1 MVSLVAQ
8 TNRILILR
16 KVFTDSQ
23 LYKKKKK
30 KKKKEKKKGRA
41 SEWKKLIENHF
52 QKNYLSTQTTLNLNV
67 FKGMS
72 W

>member
-16 KVFTDSQ
+16 NVFTDYQ
-23 LYKKKKK
+23 LYQRKKKKK
-30 KKKKEKKKGRA
+30 KKKKKKGGA

>member
-23 LYKKKKK
+23 LYKK
-30 KKKKEKKKGRA
+30 KKKGRA

>member
-23 LYKKKKK
+23 LYQKKKK
-30 KKKKEKKKGRA
+30 KKKGRA

>member
-16 KVFTDSQ
+16 NVFTDSQ
-23 LYKKKKK
+23 LYQRKKKKK
-30 KKKKEKKKGRA
+30 KKKKKGGA

-52 QKNYLSTQTTLNLNV
+52 QKNYLSTQTTLNMNV

>member
-16 KVFTDSQ
+16 NVFTDYQ
-23 LYKKKKK
+23 LYQRKKKKK
-30 KKKKEKKKGRA
+30 KKGGA

-52 QKNYLSTQTTLNLNV
+52 QKNYLSTQTTLNMNV

>member
-16 KVFTDSQ
+16 NVFTDYQ
-23 LYKKKKK
+23 LYQRKKKKK
-30 KKKKEKKKGRA
+30 KKKKGGA

>member
-23 LYKKKKK
+23 LYQKKKKK
-30 KKKKEKKKGRA
+30 KRKKKGGS

>member
-23 LYKKKKK
+23 LYQ
-30 KKKKEKKKGRA
+30 KKKKEKKKKKGGD

-52 QKNYLSTQTTLNLNV
+52 QKNYLSNQTTLNLNV

>member
-23 LYKKKKK
+23 LYQKKKKK
-30 KKKKEKKKGRA
+30 KKRKKKGGA

-52 QKNYLSTQTTLNLNV
+52 QKNYLLKVELKV